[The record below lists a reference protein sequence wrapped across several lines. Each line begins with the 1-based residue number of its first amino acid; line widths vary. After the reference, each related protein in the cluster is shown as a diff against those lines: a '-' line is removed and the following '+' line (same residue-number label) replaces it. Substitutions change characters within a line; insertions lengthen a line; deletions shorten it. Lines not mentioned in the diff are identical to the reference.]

1 MQRKNEPTTFQKI
14 YRVVS
19 KIPKGK
25 VMTYKQIAIDANVKN
40 ARVVGFAM
48 RCNKDTTSIPCHRVV
63 SSDGELR
70 GYAYGGITQKKEML
84 EKEGV
89 QFLNKTAV
97 DLEKSLYQ
105 PHG

>member
-1 MQRKNEPTTFQKI
+1 MQKINEPTTFQKI
-14 YRVVS
+14 YKVVS

-25 VMTYKQIAIDANVKN
+25 VMTYKQVSIAAGVKN

-48 RCNKDTTSIPCHRVV
+48 RSNKDTDTVPCHRVI

-70 GYAYGGITQKKEML
+70 GYTYGGITRKKEIL
-84 EKEGV
+84 KDEGV
-89 QFLNKTAV
+89 QFLTNTAV

-105 PHG
+105 P